1 MSADPDVGAVA
12 PDVTEPV
19 ATGAVVEDGEV
30 EEKSTPAYEPPADI
44 GKFPDDEP
52 ASGGREAV
60 QPAAEPTR
68 RPEPE
73 YRQPAGPQPDP
84 WGKAIDYSGE
94 DVYAKG
100 SKVVEDHIRERVGAL
115 ANTVSAVVRDQADK
129 IASLEKRLSELG
141 SKPAAMPRAF
151 VEREHANSVAFV
163 NGKLKEFA
171 SDRAWADP
179 KVRSYMENGARQ
191 LLKDAA
197 VKGKKGDMSDY
208 QFISDEGMLDG
219 VFYTA
224 KVRAGYKGGAVPG
237 DVSSPAAQLEHVRS
251 RGVQPADDDADITPE
266 MRTAAKAA
274 GVPISELKK
283 QIRASQKWN
292 KERA

>member
-141 SKPAAMPRAF
+141 SKPAAMQALTMTDEEGSGAPTIQRSLARSESFTFAF
-151 VEREHANSVAFV
+151 
-163 NGKLKEFA
+163 FA
-171 SDRAWADP
+171 SRCSRGRRA
-179 KVRSYMENGARQ
+179 SIG
-191 LLKDAA
+191 
-197 VKGKKGDMSDY
+197 
-208 QFISDEGMLDG
+208 
-219 VFYTA
+219 
-224 KVRAGYKGGAVPG
+224 
-237 DVSSPAAQLEHVRS
+237 SSPSSA
-251 RGVQPADDDADITPE
+251 I
-266 MRTAAKAA
+266 
-274 GVPISELKK
+274 
-283 QIRASQKWN
+283 
-292 KERA
+292 